1 MTILHKAAMLPLD
14 SIVSTELLL
23 RIAEE
28 GHSRLPIYNTARQNV
43 VGVLLTK
50 VPLACLRLATLCKP
64 LTPLQHLIGMLPSGQ
79 PLIDTVQLTDIPRV
93 LTAPTAACPFRFIHP
108 PLKVQGDDPLFSVLN
123 TFQMGCW

>member
-28 GHSRLPIYNTARQNV
+28 GHSRLPIYNTARENI

-50 VPLACLRLATLCKP
+50 VPLFPSPACLSQLPANPHIRCSISSACCHLASRWS
-64 LTPLQHLIGMLPSGQ
+64 TPCS
-79 PLIDTVQLTDIPRV
+79 
-93 LTAPTAACPFRFIHP
+93 
-108 PLKVQGDDPLFSVLN
+108 
-123 TFQMGCW
+123 

>member
-1 MTILHKAAMLPLD
+1 MTVLDKADMLPLD

-28 GHSRLPIYNTARQNV
+28 GHSRLPIYNTARENV

-50 VPLACLRLATLCKP
+50 VPLACLRLAPLCKP

-79 PLIDTVQLTDIPRV
+79 PLVDTVQLTDIPRV
-93 LTAPTAACPFRFIHP
+93 PQPHRCLHFQIHSPPTPHDRFKLTTPCFR
-108 PLKVQGDDPLFSVLN
+108 
-123 TFQMGCW
+123 C